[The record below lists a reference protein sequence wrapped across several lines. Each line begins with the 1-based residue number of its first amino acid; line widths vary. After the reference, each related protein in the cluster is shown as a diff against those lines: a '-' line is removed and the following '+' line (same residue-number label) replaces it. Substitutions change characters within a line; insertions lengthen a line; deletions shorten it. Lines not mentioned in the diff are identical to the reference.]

1 MNKYNLLRILLL
13 LLLLI
18 ILITSSIHFY
28 KNEKFNLGIGK
39 SFGMF
44 YLPEKCEHKDNCF
57 KGAYFRSQLYNN
69 MCEPKNGELLKIPVQ
84 LNDNC
89 VKSL

>member
-1 MNKYNLLRILLL
+1 MIKTNILRMLLL
-13 LLLLI
+13 LLLL
-18 ILITSSIHFY
+18 LLLLTTSIHFY

-44 YLPEKCEHKDNCF
+44 YKPEKCLSKDNCF

-69 MCEPKNGELLKIPVQ
+69 MCEPQTGELLKIPIQ
-84 LNDNC
+84 LNDQC